1 MWVIFSLTFIKLV
14 IFHLFRSF
22 YQISIWW
29 YERGACHL
37 RFYRV
42 VSFSLGHRFLFDVN
56 DILIHFEW
64 FSYLSL
70 AVPDRWQLWE
80 LKTCIKE
87 TLDWSIRDLRWVIIL
102 VDLWR
107 EKGVFYLLIVE
118 LLHFK
123 VTLCLLVS
131 KKLNYSR
138 IEIIIDNS
146 NKLNS

>member
-22 YQISIWW
+22 YQIGIWW

-37 RFYRV
+37 RFNWMV
-42 VSFSLGHRFLFDVN
+42 TFSLGHRFLFDVN

-64 FSYLSL
+64 FGCLRL
-70 AVPDRWQLWE
+70 AVPDRWQLWV
-80 LKTCIKE
+80 LKTSIKE

-102 VDLWR
+102 VDLGR
-107 EKGVFYLLIVE
+107 EKGVFNLLIVE

-123 VTLCLLVS
+123 VTLCLLVC
-131 KKLNYSR
+131 KKL
-138 IEIIIDNS
+138 IIQES
-146 NKLNS
+146 KS